1 MKIDLTELLQK
12 VGNEADIEQS
22 EQVSFPDDGLNLT
35 KPVKIDLHLVNT
47 GGSALLIGQAETEVE
62 LECSRCL
69 KSFKQPVSL
78 KIEEEY
84 VKAPFMPQN
93 SKDMELKPE
102 DFVSLIEKDNS
113 IDLTEL
119 IRQDLLLALPVQPLC
134 SANCEGIK
142 GEK

>member
-22 EQVSFPDDGLNLT
+22 VQASFPEDDLNLT
-35 KPVKIDLHLVNT
+35 KPVKINLHLVNT
-47 GGSALLIGQAETEVE
+47 GESVLLTGKAATEIE

-78 KIEEEY
+78 EIEEEY
-84 VKAPFMPQN
+84 AKAPFMPQN
-93 SKDMELKPE
+93 SKEMELKPE
-102 DFVSLIEKDNS
+102 DFVSQIDADNT

-119 IRQDLLLALPVQPLC
+119 IRQDLLLTLPAQPLC